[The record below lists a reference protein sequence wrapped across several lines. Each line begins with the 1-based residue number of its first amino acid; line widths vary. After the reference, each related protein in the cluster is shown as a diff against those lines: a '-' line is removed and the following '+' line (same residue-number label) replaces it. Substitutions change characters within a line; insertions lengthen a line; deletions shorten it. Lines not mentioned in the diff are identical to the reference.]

1 MATTPKQVT
10 NIIPTIAPRLPAAT
24 TQYTQQYQDQ
34 FTNILRI
41 YFNGIDTT
49 FSGLLGNTNTAL
61 GIHPGGSYLAFPY
74 AAIQRTTDKTFTANT
89 ATQITFN
96 QNDFLNDCSNDGT
109 DGIVVNV
116 SGVYNYQFSVQFANT
131 DSQIHAAWVWLR
143 KNGVDIPG
151 TGSRWDIT
159 AKHGSSDG
167 YVVAA
172 ANFYVSLNA
181 GDYVSMYAAV
191 SQAYVPATT
200 TGIYMEAYAAQTSP
214 FAMPAI
220 PSVVATL
227 SFVSRLP
234 A

>member
-1 MATTPKQVT
+1 MATSKQIT

-24 TQYTQQYQDQ
+24 ISYEQQYQDQ

-49 FSGLLGNTNTAL
+49 FGGLLGNTNTNQ
-61 GIHPGGSYLAFPY
+61 GTHPGGVYLAFPY

-89 ATQITFN
+89 PTQITFD

-109 DGIVVNV
+109 DGIHVNV
-116 SGVYNYQFSVQFANT
+116 SGIYNYQFSVQLKNT
-131 DSQIHAAWVWLR
+131 DTQIHSAWIWLR
-143 KNGVDIPG
+143 VNGVDQTG
-151 TGSRWDIT
+151 TGSKFDVISS
-159 AKHGSSDG
+159 HGG
-167 YVVAA
+167 TPGFVIAA
-172 ANFYVSLNA
+172 CNFYVSLNA
-181 GDYVSMYAAV
+181 GDYVEMWAAV
-191 SQAYVPATT
+191 DNVAVTFDAT
-200 TGIYMEAYAAQTSP
+200 AAQTSP